1 MGGAA
6 GEGPGGPSR
15 PAAPGEGGRPQ
26 GGVGRGE
33 GGWPCRGRVR
43 GRRDRP
49 RPGSRR
55 AGGSGCPLSP
65 SSAPSRRRLLPSH
78 RRVLRARVRNVTGGS
93 RGEGQTRA
101 AGREHG
107 CTRPPS
113 PGGGEGDRAEKEGV
127 RGEAGQ
133 GQARGPARKARAL
146 GPRGRRRCHR
156 QDAPRPGRPP
166 ASSSPPDSPLPSL
179 HLVTIST
186 APQHMPLCC
195 PQPLCCWESQIPKCD
210 KRSVAEALR
219 SRHALGTTGHPP
231 ASEIDW
237 VVSAQQSPGFYPP
250 KVPHSPVHYSLPH
263 PLLHPGRDPI
273 LRWRKRKLRVGGEGR
288 VGVGKSAGKEGGARK
303 VSECLMWFAP
313 RRSPLPRAPRGAP
326 QTHGH

>member
-1 MGGAA
+1 MGGGLLERGREGRADRRRRARA
-6 GEGPGGPSR
+6 GAR
-15 PAAPGEGGRPQ
+15 R
-26 GGVGRGE
+26 GVERGE

-43 GRRDRP
+43 GRRDGP

-107 CTRPPS
+107 RTRPPS

-133 GQARGPARKARAL
+133 GQYRGRARKARAL

-156 QDAPRPGRPP
+156 QDAPRPGRQS
-166 ASSSPPDSPLPSL
+166 ASPSPPDSPRPPGYQLHHLPTHPAPL
-179 HLVTIST
+179 PLAPLLLGVTD
-186 APQHMPLCC
+186 
-195 PQPLCCWESQIPKCD
+195 PKCD
-210 KRSVAEALR
+210 NHCVAELLR
-219 SRHALGTTGHPP
+219 SEHALGTPGHRR
-231 ASEIDW
+231 ASKAD
-237 VVSAQQSPGFYPP
+237 
-250 KVPHSPVHYSLPH
+250 
-263 PLLHPGRDPI
+263 
-273 LRWRKRKLRVGGEGR
+273 
-288 VGVGKSAGKEGGARK
+288 GV
-303 VSECLMWFAP
+303 
-313 RRSPLPRAPRGAP
+313 
-326 QTHGH
+326 